1 MGYIV
6 SVTEGK
12 DQVIFKRDGM
22 KNLTTAITYYQQ
34 QKAKYT
40 NNCTISESKNDSVLS
55 IKITEGG
62 YIPKYQWV
70 LMADLG
76 NGNKAFIKDIDG
88 GIPGIT
94 DTKDEA
100 MVFDERDNE
109 KMKEQYYKALTNL
122 KFKAVNFDDLK
133 PVDSS
138 SWKIN

>member
-1 MGYIV
+1 
-6 SVTEGK
+6 
-12 DQVIFKRDGM
+12 
-22 KNLTTAITYYQQ
+22 
-34 QKAKYT
+34 
-40 NNCTISESKNDSVLS
+40 
-55 IKITEGG
+55 
-62 YIPKYQWV
+62 
-70 LMADLG
+70 MADLG

-109 KMKEQYYKALTNL
+109 KMKEQYYQALTNL